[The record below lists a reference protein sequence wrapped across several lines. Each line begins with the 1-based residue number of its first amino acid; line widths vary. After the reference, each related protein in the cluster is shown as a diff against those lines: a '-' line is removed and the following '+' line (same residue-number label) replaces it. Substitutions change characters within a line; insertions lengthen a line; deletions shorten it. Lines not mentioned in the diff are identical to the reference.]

1 MDRISSFT
9 ANNNCIK
16 TENKD
21 NKLIINNCWNDSSIR
36 FEFSDNEDLS
46 FLDIIVLPK
55 YQKKYLRSFIKKP
68 TNLNLFFYP
77 CQMNIKEVLI
87 TSSSPTHPIV

>member
-1 MDRISSFT
+1 MDRISSYT

-46 FLDIIVLPK
+46 FLDNIVLPK
-55 YQKKYLRSFIKKP
+55 EIFAIFHKEANKFEFIFLPLSEEYKRSF
-68 TNLNLFFYP
+68 NYL
-77 CQMNIKEVLI
+77 
-87 TSSSPTHPIV
+87 